1 MKKTSAI
8 VALSVMLVACS
19 TPTVEDFLADPELLQ
34 KTFEECANKAAAGKR
49 VDDEE
54 CANATVAFRM
64 QLGERVQ
71 NTMNSVS
78 EALKF

>member
-1 MKKTSAI
+1 MKKASAI
-8 VALSVMLVACS
+8 VTLSVILAACG

-34 KTFEECANKAAAGKR
+34 KTFEECANKAEVGKR

-54 CANATVAFRM
+54 CANASVAFRR

-71 NTMNSVS
+71 NTMDSVS
-78 EALKF
+78 EAMKF